1 MLRGP
6 KENRVEDCRVS
17 GQEGIANAGGIESD
31 GYTDEFEASGG
42 AVRLI
47 DNKEKMV
54 DILFTLM

>member
-1 MLRGP
+1 ML
-6 KENRVEDCRVS
+6 
-17 GQEGIANAGGIESD
+17 GGIESD

-54 DILFTLM
+54 DNLFTPM